1 VLLLALLLAVPE
13 GRPLLYWGARVPV
26 IETGAEGEANGAAR
40 VVEVHAALDAGSL
53 LLRFSFDRRV
63 RESLYQPDGTPVS
76 GRLSAVLYLDRDDDR
91 GSGLAGKADDGR
103 TGADLRFELGVLS
116 LGADADEKIE
126 ARAIV
131 TAALYSLAPDGRR
144 RQLWQRDD
152 ASHPQE
158 VSAHGEWVEVRLPG
172 DRVGIT
178 GPARLILASGSQ
190 TWEGRFVP

>member
-1 VLLLALLLAVPE
+1 VLLLALLLAAPE
-13 GRPLLYWGARVPV
+13 GRPLFYWGARAPV
-26 IETGAEGEANGAAR
+26 IETGAEGEGSGPAR

-76 GRLSAVLYLDRDDDR
+76 GRLSAALYLDRDDDR
-91 GSGLAGKADDGR
+91 GSGLAGTADDGR

-116 LGADADEKIE
+116 LGADPDEKIE

-131 TAALYSLAPDGRR
+131 TTALYALAPDGKR

-158 VSAHGEWVEVRLPG
+158 VSAHGEWVEVRLPR
-172 DRVGIT
+172 DRVGIA
-178 GPARLILASGSQ
+178 GPARLILAVGSK
-190 TWEGRFVP
+190 TWEGRFAP

>member
-1 VLLLALLLAVPE
+1 
-13 GRPLLYWGARVPV
+13 V
-26 IETGAEGEANGAAR
+26 IETGAQGEANGPAQVA
-40 VVEVHAALDAGSL
+40 EVHAAADAGSL

-63 RESLYQPDGTPVS
+63 REALYQPVGTPVS

-91 GSGLAGKADDGR
+91 ASGLGGKADDGR

-116 LGADADEKIE
+116 LGADPDEKIV

-131 TAALYSLAPDGRR
+131 TAALYALAPDGKRR
-144 RQLWQRDD
+144 KLWQRDD

-158 VSAHGEWVEVRLPG
+158 VSAHGEWVELRLPG
-172 DRVGIT
+172 DRVGIA
-178 GPARLILASGSQ
+178 GPARLILAVGSQ